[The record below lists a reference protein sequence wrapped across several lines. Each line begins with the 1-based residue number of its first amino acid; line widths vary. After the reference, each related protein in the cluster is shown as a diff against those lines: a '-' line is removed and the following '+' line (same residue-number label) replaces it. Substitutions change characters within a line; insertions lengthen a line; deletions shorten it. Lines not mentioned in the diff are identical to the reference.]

1 MRSFVPF
8 LLALFLIAV
17 LLRVDFVFTIL
28 YLFLLL
34 ALLTRFWLRRATAQI
49 HACRRFE
56 NHAHFG
62 DQVTIEVILHN
73 TGRLPIPWME
83 LHESVPVDLHSTPT
97 RGQVVSLGAHERW
110 GMRYTLNCRKRGFY
124 TLGPLTAKNGDL
136 LGIERVRPWE
146 LAPEP
151 FIVYPQIV
159 PIHQLHLPTRS
170 PFMAL
175 PAQSPLFEDPTRV
188 VGVRDYQRGDPP
200 RRIHWTAT
208 ANTGRLLVKRY
219 QPAIAR
225 ETLVCLDL
233 DGDNYEQRHLFT
245 ATELAIVVAASVAN
259 HIIVREGLAA
269 GLVTMAHDSVL
280 DEQVRFFLAPRSE
293 RAHLMNVLEVLARV
307 QVSNSTSFVDLL
319 RRESVRLS
327 WGATMLVITG
337 RETEELFETLMYLR
351 RAGFAVTLVLVQP
364 GRPSAELRQR
374 AELLSVPVHRVWQER
389 DLKSWR

>member
-62 DQVTIEVILHN
+62 DQVTIEVILYN

-136 LGIERVRPWE
+136 LGIERVHPWE

-151 FIVYPQIV
+151 FIVYPQII
-159 PIHQLHLPTRS
+159 PIHQLLLPTRS

-188 VGVRDYQRGDPP
+188 VGVRDYQRGDSP

-269 GLVTMAHDSVL
+269 GLVTMAHDSML

-307 QVSNSTSFVDLL
+307 QVSDSTSFVDLL
-319 RRESVRLS
+319 RRESARVS
-327 WGATMLVITG
+327 WGATLLVITG

-351 RAGFAVTLVLVQP
+351 RAGFAVTLVLVGP

-374 AELLSVPVHRVWQER
+374 AELLSVPVHRVWRER